1 MSGDA
6 SSPRALILGC
16 AGPRLGEEEAAFFR
30 RVDPLGFILFRR
42 NCETPDQL
50 TALVRDLRASI
61 GRPDAPVM
69 IDQEGGR
76 VQRLRPPRWPAHP
89 PAAHFADRPEAEA
102 RANAASIGR
111 MVAAHGIS
119 VVAAPVLDLR
129 FEGAS
134 DVVGDRSLG
143 RDPERVAR
151 LGRAWIEG
159 FHDAGVTPII
169 KHMPGHGRARVDSH
183 LALPVVDAP
192 LEELEREDF
201 APFRRLANAGAWG
214 LTAHIVFTAI
224 DPDRPATLSPT
235 VIGEIV
241 RGRIGFGGI
250 LLSDDLSM
258 GALSG
263 SIGDRVAGTLAAG
276 CDIAL
281 HCNGDMAE
289 MIEAAEAAT
298 PLSEETRHRIG
309 HRMGQ
314 G

>member
-1 MSGDA
+1 MSADA
-6 SSPRALILGC
+6 SPTRALILGC

-30 RVDPLGFILFRR
+30 RADPLGFILFRR
-42 NCETPDQL
+42 NCENPDQL
-50 TALVRDLRASI
+50 TTLVRDLRASV
-61 GRPDAPVM
+61 GRPGAPVM

-76 VQRLRPPRWPAHP
+76 VQRLRPPHWPAHP
-89 PAAHFADRPEAEA
+89 PAAHFADRPEAEV

-143 RDPERVAR
+143 RDSEIVAR

-159 FHDAGVTPII
+159 FRDVGVTPVI
-169 KHMPGHGRARVDSH
+169 KHLPGHGRARVDSH

-201 APFRRLANAGAWG
+201 GPFRRLADAGAWG

-235 VIGEIV
+235 VIGDII
-241 RGRIGFGGI
+241 RGRIGFDGI

-258 GALSG
+258 GALKG
-263 SIGDRVAGTLAAG
+263 SMGERVAGALAAG

-281 HCNGDMAE
+281 HCNGKMAE

-298 PLSEETRHRIG
+298 PLSEETRR
-309 HRMGQ
+309 RMGQ

>member
-6 SSPRALILGC
+6 SPPRALILGC
-16 AGPRLGEEEAAFFR
+16 AGPRLDEDEAAFFR